1 MENLNL
7 QLFGENDLVND
18 PQEELKTPKFLPQE
32 PTPSTPNP
40 IKEFENVIATIFPTS
55 QEENKLHKARGI
67 LGESA
72 RDYTDE
78 DLNYLVTDFEYLVD
92 TWLDLFEKRLF
103 LGKTLKELVGESAN
117 GNTK

>member
-7 QLFGENDLVND
+7 QLFGENSLVNS
-18 PQEELKTPKFLPQE
+18 PPEEIKITESVPQE
-32 PTPSTPNP
+32 PTPSAPNP
-40 IKEFENVIATIFPTS
+40 VKEFENVIATIFPTN

-78 DLNYLVTDFEYLVD
+78 ELNYLVTDFEYLVD
-92 TWLDLFEKRLF
+92 TWLDLFEKREF
-103 LGKTLKELVGESAN
+103 GGKTLKELLGESAN

>member
-7 QLFGENDLVND
+7 QLFGENSLEIN
-18 PQEELKTPKFLPQE
+18 PPEELNNTESLPKSPV
-32 PTPSTPNP
+32 PTPDP
-40 IKEFENVIATIFPTS
+40 IKEFENVIATIFPTN

-78 DLNYLVTDFEYLVD
+78 ELNYLVTDFEYLVD
-92 TWLDLFEKRLF
+92 TWLDLFEKRVF
-103 LGKTLKELVGESAN
+103 QGKTLKELVGESAN